1 MEIPPYPPDEPDRIT
16 LMCDTVVDTNGFRL
30 TISDGRYTMHP
41 DDWPTVANLKRQLE
55 AATKSCDDLNVQ
67 CRFWRQCAEHA
78 VTGWNK
84 LEDEHEAMKDTLRE
98 LARALGMTP
107 IVDDA
112 PEAG

>member
-1 MEIPPYPPDEPDRIT
+1 MLTDEDLYQLRKHEGDIDVAGAAADEILELR
-16 LMCDTVVDTNGFRL
+16 
-30 TISDGRYTMHP
+30 
-41 DDWPTVANLKRQLE
+41 RQLE
-55 AATKSCDDLNVQ
+55 DREACIHASERAIDDLNVQ

-78 VTGWNK
+78 VAGWNK